1 MYLVPALAKLGGI
14 DFEQLGISVCSVGG
28 TNFEPYVKLLGPDG
42 LNMPFAVITD
52 GDPLKTGS
60 SAGLKRVRRLLAVI
74 TGSDEADAEKD
85 EDLIELGETHGIFV
99 GDHTFEIDLF
109 KAGRHRSMCSTLSD
123 LTNSGAAK
131 KRAKG
136 WRADPTKLDADRFIR
151 DINAIGKGRFAQRLA
166 TRIVKDLC
174 PSYISDAIEYL
185 KDRLS

>member
-1 MYLVPALAKLGGI
+1 MPALAKLGGI

-109 KAGRHRSMCSTLSD
+109 KAGRHRYKYYHTLRLDQFGCSKKREQRAGGRTLRNSTLIDSSV
-123 LTNSGAAK
+123 T
-131 KRAKG
+131 
-136 WRADPTKLDADRFIR
+136 
-151 DINAIGKGRFAQRLA
+151 
-166 TRIVKDLC
+166 
-174 PSYISDAIEYL
+174 
-185 KDRLS
+185 